1 MIYFCEINK
10 THDEHITINGKMF
23 RLLKG
28 SFSAQAIH
36 CFMSAS
42 HWSHLGD
49 AITRD
54 TNVQFLETRVIDPN
68 PVSKIR
74 WIRKILREC
83 LTIVSIVR
91 KAAKHNVSLIFFSSV
106 SPFANYF
113 IQLVLK
119 YFVKSDVKVIITL
132 HGELQLLKS
141 ANLKMVDKVYAAC
154 IRRALRMKLPNRRFV
169 VLNELIKSNLV
180 AAGITDSSSIFEI
193 PHPYDKRRAIARER
207 YINSNHKMVFGHIGT
222 AKLTKNSHL
231 FFDLAKKN
239 AASVISG
246 QVAFLISGQVFE
258 EMKPFHNTHVEFRQS
273 SSFVEAA
280 DYVEQC
286 LMMDYAIFMY
296 TDNQYSMISSGAIMD
311 AIAFGIPIIGLKS
324 TYLTYLFDLC
334 HTKPGILCECY
345 EDMTYYV
352 QRLISGGDDNYPQ
365 YLIGVNE
372 LQEYFSFERIQYK
385 FDAQVRDFCN

>member
-23 RLLKG
+23 QLLKG
-28 SFSAQAIH
+28 SFPTHDID
-36 CFMSAS
+36 CYMSSS
-42 HWSHLGD
+42 HWNQLSD
-49 AITRD
+49 VITRD
-54 TNVQFLETRVIDPN
+54 ANIQFLETRVVDPKQGD
-68 PVSKIR
+68 KIR
-74 WIRKILREC
+74 WIRKILWEC
-83 LTIVSIVR
+83 LTVLRIVR
-91 KAAKHNVSLIFFSSV
+91 KAVKNNVSLIFFSSM

-113 IQLVLK
+113 IHLLLR
-119 YFVKSDVKVIITL
+119 YFVTNDIKVIITL

-141 ANLKMVDKVYAAC
+141 DNLKKVDKVYATC
-154 IRRALRMKLPNRRFV
+154 VRRALWMKLPNRRFV

-180 AAGITDSSSIFEI
+180 AGGITDSSSIFEI
-193 PHPYDKRRAIARER
+193 PHPYDNRWAIVHER
-207 YINSNHKMVFGHIGT
+207 NSNSNHKMVFGHIGT

-239 AASVISG
+239 AASVVSG

-258 EMKPFHNTHVEFRQS
+258 EMEPFHNTYVEFRQS
-273 SSFVEAA
+273 SSFVETA